1 MSILGNRVLRTE
13 DPAFLTKG
21 GTYVDD
27 VVLPGAPAHVVYV
40 RSTMASARLLEV
52 DTSEAAAMPGVL
64 AVWTIDDVDIADQ
77 APSMGFLNQQMLRP
91 LLARDVVRFVGEPIA
106 AVVAETRSQA
116 TDAAE
121 LVIVDYDPLDAV
133 VDPEAALA
141 PAQPLFPDADSQGV
155 MSIPAGGMTADFS
168 DCEVVVEQRIV
179 NQKVAPCP
187 IEPRSA
193 AAYWDEDGR
202 LVVYSSNQGAHPI
215 RESVAKVLGME
226 EDQVRVVTPDVGGS
240 FGSKSSAYPEDLLLG
255 PLSKQLGR
263 PVKWT
268 ETRSESMVNLGHGR
282 AQIQD
287 VTIGGTRDGKIT
299 AYRLKVVQDSGAY
312 PMMGAILPFM
322 TRMMTTGVYDVTN
335 AEFSA
340 ESVATNTTPLVAFR
354 GAGRPEAAAA
364 IERAVDLFAAE
375 IGRDPAEVRRRNL
388 LADDVFPYDTPG
400 GATYDIGAYGAA
412 LDLLLESAGYEELRA
427 EQQRRRDA
435 GATTVLG
442 LGLSVYVEI
451 TALGGGSEFGS
462 VELRPDGTF
471 LAKTGSSPYGQGH
484 KTAWAM
490 LVADR
495 LGVPIEQVEVVFGDT
510 DVIPTG
516 SVTGGSRSVQV
527 AGSAIH
533 DAAGKLYD
541 LAREAAADL
550 LEANADDLVLG
561 DPGEDGRRRFHVAG
575 VPAVSV
581 GWDEVA
587 GATAEANPLVGVS
600 DFNAPGPTFP
610 FGAHLAVVEVDT
622 ETGAVTLTRL
632 VAVDDAGTILNPLL
646 ADGQVHGGLAQGAA
660 QALLEEVRYDEDGNP
675 LTTNFMDYAVI
686 TATEL
691 PMFER
696 IPMEAPTPYN
706 ELGAKGIGE
715 SGTIG
720 ATPAVQNA
728 VVDALAHLGVRHVD
742 MPCTPERVWRALEDA
757 AATV

>member
-13 DPAFLTKG
+13 DPAFLTTG

-27 VVLPGAPAHVVYV
+27 VELPGEPAHVVYV
-40 RSTMASARLLEV
+40 RSTMASARLLDV
-52 DTSEAAAMPGVL
+52 DTSEAIAMPGVL
-64 AVWTIDDVDIADQ
+64 AVLTVDDLDIADQ
-77 APSMGFLNQQMLRP
+77 PPAIALLNQQMLRP

-106 AVVAETRSQA
+106 AVVAETLAQA

-121 LVIVDYDPLDAV
+121 LVIVDYDPLEAV
-133 VDPEAALA
+133 VDPATAASTEH
-141 PAQPLFPDADSQGV
+141 PLFPEADSQIV
-155 MSIPAGGMTADFS
+155 MAIDDRSMAADLS
-168 DCEVVVEQRIV
+168 GCEVVVEQRIV
-179 NQKVAPCP
+179 NQRVAPCP

-215 RESVAKVLGME
+215 REGVAKVLGLE
-226 EDQVRVVTPDVGGS
+226 EDRVRVVTPDVGGS
-240 FGSKSSAYPEDLLLG
+240 FGSKSSPYPEDLLLG
-255 PLSKQLGR
+255 PISKRLGR

-282 AQIQD
+282 GQLQD
-287 VTIGGTRDGKIT
+287 VAIGGTRDGKVT
-299 AYRLKVVQDSGAY
+299 GYRLHVVQDSGAY
-312 PMMGAILPFM
+312 PMMGAVLPFM
-322 TRMMTTGVYDVTN
+322 TRMMTTGVYDITN
-335 AEFSA
+335 AGFSC
-340 ESVATNTTPLVAFR
+340 ESVVTNTTPTVAFR

-364 IERAVDLFAAE
+364 IERAMDLFAAE
-375 IGRDPAEVRRRNL
+375 IGMDPAEVRRRNL
-388 LADDVFPYDTPG
+388 LGDDVFPYKTPG
-400 GATYDIGAYGAA
+400 GATYDIGAYRAA
-412 LDLLLESAGYEELRA
+412 LDLALESAGYDGLRA
-427 EQQRRRDA
+427 AQAERRA
-435 GATTVLG
+435 SGSTKALG
-442 LGLSVYVEI
+442 IGLAVYVEI

-462 VELRPDGTF
+462 VELRADGTF
-471 LAKTGSSPYGQGH
+471 LARTGSSPYGQGH

-495 LGVPIEQVEVVFGDT
+495 LGVPIEAVEVIFGDT
-510 DVIPTG
+510 DEIPTG
-516 SVTGGSRSVQV
+516 SVTGGSRSVQI

-533 DAAGKLYD
+533 DAAGKLED

-550 LEANADDLVLG
+550 LEANPDDLVLG
-561 DPGEDGRRRFHVAG
+561 EPGDDGRRRFHVAG

-587 GATAEANPLVGVS
+587 AKAVADATPLVGVS

-610 FGAHLAVVEVDT
+610 FGAHVAVVEVDI
-622 ETGAVTLTRL
+622 ETGMVELLRL

-660 QALLEEVRYDEDGNP
+660 QALMEEVRYDEDGNP
-675 LTTNFMDYAVI
+675 LTTTFMDYAI
-686 TATEL
+686 ISATEL
-691 PMFER
+691 PLFER
-696 IPMEAPTPYN
+696 IPMETPTPYN

-742 MPCTPERVWRALEDA
+742 LPCTPERVWRAIADA
-757 AATV
+757 AGA

>member
-13 DPAFLTKG
+13 DPAFLTVG

-27 VVLPGAPAHVVYV
+27 VVLPGEPAHVVYV

-64 AVWTIDDVDIADQ
+64 AVVTVDDLDIPDQ

-106 AVVAETRSQA
+106 AVVAETRAQA

-121 LVIVDYDPLDAV
+121 LVIVDYDPQDAV
-133 VDPEAALA
+133 IDPEAALD
-141 PAQPLFPDADSQGV
+141 PAHPLFPDAATQGV
-155 MSIPAGGMTADFS
+155 MSIPAGNMTADFS
-168 DCEVVVEQRIV
+168 ECEVVVEQRIL

-193 AAYWDEDGR
+193 AAYWDDDGR
-202 LVVYSSNQGAHPI
+202 LVQYSSNQGAHPV
-215 RESVAKVLGME
+215 RDQLAATLGL
-226 EDQVRVVTPDVGGS
+226 DTTQVRVITPDVGGS
-240 FGSKSSAYPEDLLLG
+240 FGSKSSAYPEDILLG
-255 PLSKQLGR
+255 PLAKRVGR
-263 PVKWT
+263 PVRWT
-268 ETRSESMVNLGHGR
+268 ETRSESMTNLGHGR

-287 VTIGGTRDGKIT
+287 VAIGGTRDGRIT

-312 PMMGAILPFM
+312 PMMGAVLPFM

-335 AEFSA
+335 VEFSS

-375 IGRDPAEVRRRNL
+375 IGMDPAEVRRRNL
-388 LADDVFPYDTPG
+388 LGDDVFPYDTPG
-400 GATYDIGAYGAA
+400 GATYDIGAYRDA
-412 LDLLLESAGYEELRA
+412 LELALSSAGYDQLRA
-427 EQQRRRDA
+427 DQQARRDA
-435 GATTVLG
+435 GDTTVLG
-442 LGLSVYVEI
+442 IGLSVYVEI
-451 TALGGGSEFGS
+451 TALGGGSEYGS

-471 LAKTGSSPYGQGH
+471 LVTTGSSPYGQGH

-495 LGVPIEQVEVVFGDT
+495 LGVPIESIEVVFGDT
-510 DVIPTG
+510 DKVPTG
-516 SVTGGSRSVQV
+516 SVTGGSRSLQV

-533 DAAGKLYD
+533 DAAGKLHD
-541 LAREAAADL
+541 LARDAAADL
-550 LEANADDLVLG
+550 LEANPDDLVLG
-561 DPGEDGRRRFHVAG
+561 EPGDDGRRRFHVVG
-575 VPAVSV
+575 TPAVSV
-581 GWDEVA
+581 GWDEVGRKA
-587 GATAEANPLVGVS
+587 AADENPLIGLS
-600 DFNAPGPTFP
+600 DFNAVGPTFP
-610 FGAHLAVVEVDT
+610 FGAHVAVVEVDT
-622 ETGAVTLTRL
+622 ETGAVVLKRL

-660 QALLEEVRYDEDGNP
+660 QALMEQVLYDEDGNP
-675 LTTNFMDYAVI
+675 MTTNFMDYAI
-686 TATEL
+686 ISATEL
-691 PMFER
+691 PLFER
-696 IPMEAPTPYN
+696 IPMETPTPYN

-715 SGTIG
+715 SGTVG

-728 VVDALAHLGVRHVD
+728 VIDAVAHLGVRHID
-742 MPCTPERVWRALEDA
+742 MPCTPERVWRALSSA
-757 AATV
+757 LR

>member
-27 VVLPGAPAHVVYV
+27 VVLPGTPAHVVYV

-52 DTSEAAAMPGVL
+52 DTSEAEAMPGVL
-64 AVWTIDDVDIADQ
+64 AVVTIDDIDIADQ

-133 VDPEAALA
+133 VDPEAALSPVHA
-141 PAQPLFPDADSQGV
+141 LFPDADTQGV

-215 RESVAKVLGME
+215 RESVAQVLGLT

-255 PLSKQLGR
+255 PLAKKVGR

-282 AQIQD
+282 AQVQD

-312 PMMGAILPFM
+312 PMMGAVLPFM

-340 ESVATNTTPLVAFR
+340 ESVVTNTTPLVAFR
-354 GAGRPEAAAA
+354 GAGRPEATAA
-364 IERAVDLFAAE
+364 IERSVDLFAAE
-375 IGRDPAEVRRRNL
+375 IGMDPAEVRRRNL

-412 LDLLLESAGYEELRA
+412 LDLLLESAGYDELRA

-435 GATTVLG
+435 GATKVLG

-462 VELRPDGTF
+462 VELRSDGTF

-495 LGVPIEQVEVVFGDT
+495 LGVPIDQVEVVFGDT

-533 DAAGKLYD
+533 DAAGKLHD
-541 LAREAAADL
+541 LARDAAADL

-561 DPGEDGRRRFHVAG
+561 EPGDDGRRRFHVAG

-587 GATAEANPLVGVS
+587 TTASANPLVGVS

-610 FGAHLAVVEVDT
+610 FGAHLAVVEVDI
-622 ETGAVTLTRL
+622 ETGAVELTRL

-696 IPMEAPTPYN
+696 IPMETPTPYN

-715 SGTIG
+715 SGTVG

-742 MPCTPERVWRALEDA
+742 MPCTPERVWRTLEE
-757 AATV
+757 AATTTA